1 MNNNTKTNIIEKI
14 AAKTPL
20 EIATNYH
27 LRGWQPIPIPTRS
40 KNPNFPEWSVQ
51 HTTGGSSN
59 LPPRTND
66 LAKLFS
72 DNICKPQNI
81 GILLGNPS
89 NNLVDIDLDNK
100 WSLQHTTFFLPETNA
115 IFGRKSKRRSHFLY
129 YCPEAKTEKFQFTE
143 MIVELRSTKMQTVFP
158 GSIHESGEPVTWDVN
173 GEPAEISFDELRS
186 AVGKLAAASLL
197 TELWISSKRH
207 DLSLCVSGALL
218 TNGFS
223 FEDAHWFIKAI
234 CTVAKDEE
242 ISDRLKSLET
252 TYERI
257 QGEKNVVGFPRL
269 AELIGAKAVSLLRK
283 WLDFSSE
290 KDSEIETIH
299 TNDGLENYRLTEK
312 GLFYLFYEKTRSGK
326 VKEVETFVCSPLKVV
341 ATGKD
346 ADDGERTQLVEFTN
360 DDGRTKRINVPLR
373 SLITEPQSIL
383 GELVANGLI
392 LNFREKVRLIDYL
405 IYSKPEK
412 RLTLV
417 YKTGWQGKVFVMP
430 DKIISAAD
438 AEQSDFLLHG
448 THSKIKKLKAQGTAE
463 EWREN
468 IARYCVGNSRLI
480 FAVSCAF
487 ASVLLPLSNQLGGGF
502 HFRGESSTGKSSALK
517 VAGSV
522 LGCNGDNGFNETW
535 RGTQNGIEAVA
546 AYHNHLLLPLDEIK
560 EIKRVEDVGKLIYML
575 SNGFATSRMTK
586 DITARKRDE
595 WLLLFLSSGE
605 LSFQDLT
612 RETKEQT
619 FGGQEARFIDISAVP
634 ENAHGIFENLHGFS
648 NGAEF
653 SSYLNRASVTYYGVA
668 IREFIQYVADNYEKV
683 KEIIEEA
690 RVNFFQNYVDPK
702 ASGEVFRVAE
712 KFALVGT
719 GGFLATRA
727 GLTDWQNGEVKSVT
741 IRLFNEWLDRRG
753 GISAFDVSEG
763 CRRIIAAIDRRANSD
778 FQDLDDELK
787 PKPQNRIGYKR
798 RGDDGGTE
806 FIFTSEQFADLCK
819 GYNQKRILSE
829 LEDLGFLKIPKDRT
843 KQTKQQKM
851 PLPDYSGRKYV
862 YILTLDN
869 GKESD

>member
-1 MNNNTKTNIIEKI
+1 MHNNIKLNENEKT
-14 AAKTPL
+14 APQSAL
-20 EIATNYH
+20 EIATEYF
-27 LRGWQPIPIPTRS
+27 LKGWQPIPVPTRS
-40 KNPNFPEWSVQ
+40 KNPNFPNWHLQ
-51 HTTGGSSN
+51 RTTRVTELTTRFNG
-59 LPPRTND
+59 
-66 LAKLFS
+66 
-72 DNICKPQNI
+72 KPQNVSV
-81 GILLGNPS
+81 LLGDVS
-89 NNLVDIDLDNK
+89 NNLVDVDLDGR
-100 WSLQHTTFFLPETNA
+100 WVTEDTTLFLPETDA
-115 IFGRKSKRRSHFLY
+115 VFGRASKKRSHFLY
-129 YCPEAKTEKFQFTE
+129 YCPDAKTEKFQFTE
-143 MIVELRSTKMQTVFP
+143 MIAEIRATGTQTVFP
-158 GSIHESGEPVTWDVN
+158 GSIHQCGESIIWHEA
-173 GEPAEISFDELRS
+173 GEPAQISFQDLRA
-186 AVGKLAAASLL
+186 AVGKMAAAALL
-197 TELWISSKRH
+197 AEIWVDSKRH

-223 FEDAHWFIKAI
+223 FEDAYLFIKAI
-234 CTVAKDEE
+234 CTVTKDEE
-242 ISDRLKSLET
+242 ISDRLKAVET

-257 QGEKNVVGFPRL
+257 QEEKNVVGFPRL
-269 AELIGAKAVSLLRK
+269 AELVGIKAVGLLRR
-283 WLDFSSE
+283 WLNFADKKE
-290 KDSEIETIH
+290 SEIETIH
-299 TNDGLENYRLTEK
+299 TNDGLENYRLTEQ
-312 GLFYLFYEKTRSGK
+312 GLFYVFYERTRGGK
-326 VKEVETFVCSPLKVV
+326 VKEVETFICSPLEVV

-346 ADDGERTQLVEFTN
+346 ADDGERTQIVEFTN
-360 DDGRTKRINVPLR
+360 DDGRTRRINVPLR
-373 SLITEPQSIL
+373 GLVTEPQSIL

-392 LNFREKVRLIDYL
+392 INSREKIRLIDYL

-417 YKTGWQGKVFVMP
+417 YKTGWQGKSFMMP
-430 DKIISAAD
+430 DKIISSKD
-438 AEQSDFLLHG
+438 TDNSDYLLHG
-448 THSKIKKLKAQGTAE
+448 THSKIKKLKSQGTAQ

-502 HFRGESSTGKSSALK
+502 HLRGESSTGKSSALK

-522 LGCNGDNGFNETW
+522 LGCSGENGFNETW

-619 FGGQEARFIDISAVP
+619 FGGQEARFIDILAVP
-634 ENAHGIFENLHGFS
+634 ENSRHGVFENLHGFN

-653 SSYLNRASVTYYGVA
+653 SSYLNRASVSFYGAA
-668 IREFIQYVADNYEKV
+668 IREFIQYTADNYDRV
-683 KEIIEEA
+683 KETIEEA
-690 RVNFFQNYVDPK
+690 RINFFQHYVDPQ

-719 GGFLATRA
+719 GGFLATRI
-727 GLTDWQNGEVKSVT
+727 GLTDWQTGEVKCVT
-741 IRLFNEWLDRRG
+741 IKLFNEWLERRG
-753 GISAFDVSEG
+753 GIGAFDVSEG
-763 CRRIIAAIDRRANSD
+763 CRKIIAAIDKRAHSD
-778 FQDLDDELK
+778 FHDLDDELK

-798 RGDDGGTE
+798 RAESGGTE
-806 FIFTSEQFADLCK
+806 FVFTSEQFADLCK

-843 KQTKQQKM
+843 KQTKQQKI
-851 PLPDYSGRKYV
+851 PLPDFSSRRYV
-862 YILTLDN
+862 YILTLDS
-869 GKESD
+869 GRESD

>member
-1 MNNNTKTNIIEKI
+1 MNNNIKTTENEKI
-14 AAKTPL
+14 VSKSAL
-20 EIATNYH
+20 EIATEYY
-27 LRGWQPIPIPTRS
+27 LKGWQPIPIPTRS
-40 KNPNFPEWSVQ
+40 KNPNFQNWHVDYTNGGQLDIPPEI
-51 HTTGGSSN
+51 
-59 LPPRTND
+59 
-66 LAKLFS
+66 KLSQKFYS
-72 DNICKPQNI
+72 DHGKPQNI
-81 GILLGNPS
+81 GILLGEPS
-89 NNLVDIDLDNK
+89 NFLVDIDLDQK
-100 WSLQHTTFFLPETNA
+100 WSVQLTAYFLPETNA
-115 IFGRKSKRRSHFLY
+115 IFGRKSKRRSHYLY

-143 MIVELRSTKMQTVFP
+143 MIVELRSTGMQTVFP
-158 GSIHESGEPVTWDVN
+158 GSIHESGEPVTWDTK
-173 GEPAEISFDELRS
+173 GEPSKISFQKLRV

-197 TELWISSKRH
+197 AELWVDTKRH
-207 DLSLCVSGALL
+207 DLSLCLSGALL
-218 TNGFS
+218 TNGFT
-223 FEDAHWFIKAI
+223 FEDTYLFIKAI
-234 CTVAKDEE
+234 CAVTNDEE
-242 ISDRLKSLET
+242 TSDRLKAVET

-257 QGEKNVVGFPRL
+257 QDEKNVIGFPRL
-269 AELIGAKAVSLLRK
+269 AELIGAKAIGLLRK
-283 WLDFSSE
+283 WLNFSCE
-290 KDSEIETIH
+290 KNAEIEIIH
-299 TNDGLENYRLTEK
+299 TNDGLENYRLTNN
-312 GLFYLFYEKTRSGK
+312 GLFYLFYERTRAGK
-326 VKEVETFVCSPLKVV
+326 VKEVESFVCSPLKVI

-346 ADDGERTQLVEFTN
+346 ADDGERTQIVEFTN
-360 DDGRTKRINVPLR
+360 DDGRTKKINVALR
-373 SLITEPQSIL
+373 QLITEPQSIL

-392 LNFREKVRLIDYL
+392 LNSREKLRLIDYL

-417 YKTGWQGKVFVMP
+417 YKTGWQGRSFVMP
-430 DKIISAAD
+430 DTIISSAN
-438 AEQSDFLLHG
+438 AEKSDFLLHG
-448 THSKIKKLKAQGTAE
+448 THSKIKKLKVQGTAQ

-468 IARYCVGNSRLI
+468 IAKFCVGNSRLI

-487 ASVLLPLSNQLGGGF
+487 ASVLLPISNQLGGGF
-502 HFRGESSTGKSSALK
+502 HLRGESSTGKSSALK

-522 LGCNGDNGFNETW
+522 LGCNGENGFNETW

-634 ENAHGIFENLHGFS
+634 ENAHGIFENLHGFG

-653 SSYLNRASVTYYGVA
+653 SSYLNRASVTHYGTA
-668 IREFIQYVADNYEKV
+668 IREFIQYVADNYDRV
-683 KEIIEEA
+683 KEIMEEA

-719 GGFLATRA
+719 GGFLATKA

-753 GISAFDVSEG
+753 GIGAFDVSEG
-763 CRRIIAAIDRRANSD
+763 CRRIIAAIDKRAHSD
-778 FQDLDDELK
+778 FQDLDDEIKLK
-787 PKPQNRIGYKR
+787 PQTRIGYKR
-798 RGDDGGTE
+798 RGDDGRTE
-806 FIFTSEQFADLCK
+806 FIFTSEQFAELCK

-829 LEDLGFLKIPKDRT
+829 LENLGFLKIPKDRT

-851 PLPDYSGRKYV
+851 SLPDYSGRKYV

-869 GKESD
+869 GAESD

>member
-1 MNNNTKTNIIEKI
+1 MNNNIKTTENEKI
-14 AAKTPL
+14 VAKSPL
-20 EIATNYH
+20 EIATEYF
-27 LRGWQPIPIPTRS
+27 LKGWQPIPIPTRS
-40 KNPNFPEWSVQ
+40 KNPNFPNWQVQ
-51 HTTGGSSN
+51 HTTHENELSHHFNG
-59 LPPRTND
+59 
-66 LAKLFS
+66 
-72 DNICKPQNI
+72 KPQNI
-81 GILLGNPS
+81 GVLLGELS
-89 NNLVDIDLDNK
+89 NDLVDIDLDQK
-100 WSLQHTTFFLPETNA
+100 WSVQLAPFFLPDTKA
-115 IFGRKSKRRSHFLY
+115 IFGRKSKRRSHYLY
-129 YCPEAKTEKFQFTE
+129 YSPEAKTEKFQFSE
-143 MIVELRSTKMQTVFP
+143 MIVEIRSTSMQTVFP
-158 GSIHESGEPVTWDVN
+158 GSIHEIGELITWDVE
-173 GEPAEISFDELRS
+173 GEPAEISFQELRS
-186 AVGKLAAASLL
+186 AVGNLAAASLL
-197 TELWISSKRH
+197 SELWVDSKRH

-223 FEDAHWFIKAI
+223 FEDTYLFVKAI
-234 CTVAKDEE
+234 CTVTNDGEV
-242 ISDRLKSLET
+242 SDRLKAVET

-257 QGEKNVVGFPRL
+257 QDEKNVVGFPRL
-269 AELIGAKAVSLLRK
+269 AEITDAKTVALLRR
-283 WLDFSSE
+283 WLNFPS
-290 KDSEIETIH
+290 KQDSETETLN
-299 TNDGLENYRLTEK
+299 TNDGIENYRLTDQ
-312 GLFYLFYEKTRSGK
+312 GLFYVFYERTRGGK
-326 VKEVETFVCSPLKVV
+326 VNEVETFVCSPLKVI

-346 ADDGERTQLVEFTN
+346 ADDGERTQIVEFTN
-360 DDGRTKRINVPLR
+360 DDGRTRKINVPLR
-373 SLITEPQSIL
+373 QLITEPQSIL

-392 LNFREKVRLIDYL
+392 LNSREKVRLIDYL

-417 YKTGWQGKVFVMP
+417 YKTGWQGKSFVMP
-430 DKIISAAD
+430 DKVISSSD
-438 AEQSDFLLHG
+438 AENTDYLLHG
-448 THSKIKKLKAQGTAE
+448 NQSKIKKLKAQGTAE
-463 EWREN
+463 EWREH
-468 IARYCVGNSRLI
+468 IAKYCVGNSRLI

-522 LGCNGDNGFNETW
+522 LGCSGENGFNETW

-546 AYHNHLLLPLDEIK
+546 AFHNHLLLPLDEIK

-653 SSYLNRASVTYYGVA
+653 SSYLNRASVTYYGAA
-668 IREFIQYVADNYEKV
+668 IREFIQYVADNYESV
-683 KEIIEEA
+683 KQALEIKKT
-690 RVNFFQNYVDPK
+690 NFFQNHVEPK

-712 KFALVGT
+712 KFALIAT
-719 GGFLATRA
+719 GGYLATKI
-727 GLTDWQNGEVKSVT
+727 GLTGWKPGEIERVT
-741 IRLFNEWLDRRG
+741 IILFNEWLDRRG
-753 GISAFDVSEG
+753 GIGAFDVSEG
-763 CRRIIAAIDRRANSD
+763 CRRIIATIDKRTHSD
-778 FQDLDDELK
+778 FHDLDDEMK
-787 PKPQNRIGYKR
+787 QKPQNRIGYKR
-798 RGDDGGTE
+798 RGDEGGTE
-806 FIFTSEQFADLCK
+806 FVFTSEQFADLCK
-819 GYNQKRILSE
+819 GYHQKRILSE
-829 LEDLGFLKIPKDRT
+829 LESLGFLKIPKDRT

>member
-1 MNNNTKTNIIEKI
+1 MHNNIKTTENEKI
-14 AAKTPL
+14 APKTAL
-20 EIATNYH
+20 ETATEYF
-27 LRGWQPIPIPTRS
+27 LKGWQPIPIPFRS
-40 KNPNFPEWSVQ
+40 KNPNFPNWSVQ
-51 HTTGGSSN
+51 HTTRVEELTSHFNG
-59 LPPRTND
+59 
-66 LAKLFS
+66 
-72 DNICKPQNI
+72 KPQNI
-81 GILLGNPS
+81 SVLLGTPS
-89 NNLVDIDLDNK
+89 NDLTDVDLDNR
-100 WSLQHTTFFLPETNA
+100 WSVQLADFFLPETDA
-115 IFGRKSKRRSHFLY
+115 IFGRKSKRQSHFLY
-129 YCPEAKTEKFQFTE
+129 YCPEAKTEKFQFSE
-143 MIVELRSTKMQTVFP
+143 MIAEIRATGTQTVFP
-158 GSIHESGEPVTWDVN
+158 GSTHENGESVTWDKD
-173 GEPAEISFDELRS
+173 GEPARISFQELRS

-197 TELWISSKRH
+197 AELWIDTKRH

-223 FEDAHWFIKAI
+223 FEDAHLFIKAI
-234 CTVAKDEE
+234 CTVTKDAE
-242 ISDRLKSLET
+242 ISDRLRAVET

-257 QGEKNVVGFPRL
+257 QDEKNVIGFPRL
-269 AELIGAKAVSLLRK
+269 AELTDAKTVSLLRR
-283 WLDFSSE
+283 WLDFPDKRE
-290 KDSEIETIH
+290 PETEIID
-299 TNDGLENYRLTEK
+299 TNEGIENYRLTER
-312 GLFYLFYEKTRSGK
+312 GLFYVFFERTRGGK
-326 VKEVETFVCSPLKVV
+326 VKEVETFVCSPLKVI

-346 ADDGERTQLVEFTN
+346 ADDGERTQIVEFTN
-360 DDGRTKRINVPLR
+360 DDGRTKKINVSLR
-373 SLITEPQSIL
+373 HLITEPQSVL

-392 LNFREKVRLIDYL
+392 LNSREKLRLVDYL

-417 YKTGWQGKVFVMP
+417 YKTGWQGKSFVMP
-430 DKIISAAD
+430 DTIISSKDAD
-438 AEQSDFLLHG
+438 KSDYLLHG
-448 THSKIKKLKAQGTAE
+448 THSKIKKLRAQGTAQ

-502 HFRGESSTGKSSALK
+502 HLRGESSTGKSSALK

-522 LGCNGDNGFNETW
+522 LGCNGENGFNETW

-634 ENAHGIFENLHGFS
+634 EKAHGIFENLHDFS

-653 SSYLNRASVTYYGVA
+653 SSYLNRASVTYYGAA

-719 GGFLATRA
+719 GGFLATKI
-727 GLTDWQNGEVKSVT
+727 GLTGWQLGEVKSVT
-741 IRLFNEWLDRRG
+741 IRLFNEWLERRG
-753 GISAFDVSEG
+753 GIGAFDVSEG
-763 CRRIIAAIDRRANSD
+763 CRKIIYTIDKRANSD

-798 RGDDGGTE
+798 RGEAGGSE
-806 FIFTSEQFADLCK
+806 FIFTSEQFAELCK

-829 LEDLGFLKIPKDRT
+829 FESLGFLKIPKDRT

-851 PLPDYSGRKYV
+851 PLPDYSGRRYV
-862 YILTLDN
+862 YILTLD
-869 GKESD
+869 GGTESD

>member
-1 MNNNTKTNIIEKI
+1 MNNNIKTNIIEKNG
-14 AAKTPL
+14 AKTPL
-20 EIATNYH
+20 EIATEYY
-27 LRGWQPIPIPTRS
+27 LKGWQPIPIPFRS
-40 KNPNFPEWSVQ
+40 KNPNYSGWSVQ
-51 HTTGGSSN
+51 DTKGGLSIDHPENN
-59 LPPRTND
+59 LAQKFNSET
-66 LAKLFS
+66 
-72 DNICKPQNI
+72 CKPQNI
-81 GILLGNPS
+81 GILLGKPS
-89 NNLVDIDLDNK
+89 NFLVDIDLDNF
-100 WSLQHTTFFLPETNA
+100 WSVQLAAYFLPETKA
-115 IFGRKSKRRSHFLY
+115 IFGRKSKRRSHYLY
-129 YCPEAKTEKFQFTE
+129 YCPEAKTEKFQFSE
-143 MIVELRSTKMQTVFP
+143 MIVEIRSTGMQTVFP
-158 GSIHESGEPVTWDVN
+158 GSIHESGEDVTWDVCD
-173 GEPAEISFDELRS
+173 EPSKISLEELRS
-186 AVGKLAAASLL
+186 TVGKLAAASLL
-197 TELWISSKRH
+197 AELWVDTKRH

-223 FEDAHWFIKAI
+223 LEDTYLFIKAI
-234 CTVAKDEE
+234 CNVRNDEE
-242 ISDRLKSLET
+242 TSDRLKAVDT

-257 QGEKNVVGFPRL
+257 QEEKNVVGFPRL
-269 AELIGAKAVSLLRK
+269 AELIGVKAVGLLRK

-290 KDSEIETIH
+290 KNAEIETIH
-299 TNDGLENYRLTEK
+299 TSDGLENYRLTEK
-312 GLFYLFYEKTRSGK
+312 GLFYLFYERTRGGK

-346 ADDGERTQLVEFTN
+346 ADDGERTQIVEFTN
-360 DDGRTKRINVPLR
+360 DDGRTKRINVALR
-373 SLITEPQSIL
+373 QLITEPQSIL
-383 GELVANGLI
+383 GDLVANGLI
-392 LNFREKVRLIDYL
+392 LNSREKLRLIDYL

-430 DKIISAAD
+430 DKIISAGD

-448 THSKIKKLKAQGTAE
+448 THSKIKKLKSQGTAQ

-468 IARYCVGNSRLI
+468 VARYCVGNSRLI

-522 LGCNGDNGFNETW
+522 LGCNGENGFNETW

-668 IREFIQYVADNYEKV
+668 IREFIQYVAGNYEKV

-753 GISAFDVSEG
+753 GIGAFDVSEG
-763 CRRIIAAIDRRANSD
+763 CRKIIAAIDKRAHSD
-778 FQDLDDELK
+778 FYDLDDELK

-798 RGDDGGTE
+798 QSDDGGTE
-806 FIFTSEQFADLCK
+806 FIFTSPQFADLCK

-829 LEDLGFLKIPKDRT
+829 LENLRFLITYSEGRS
-843 KQTKQQKM
+843 KQLM
-851 PLPDYSGRKYV
+851 VALPDFKNRQRCYV
-862 YILTLDN
+862 LILDN
-869 GKESD
+869 GQ

>member
-1 MNNNTKTNIIEKI
+1 MHNNIKTTENEKN
-14 AAKTPL
+14 APKTAL
-20 EIATNYH
+20 ETATEYF
-27 LRGWQPIPIPTRS
+27 LKGWQPIPIPFRS
-40 KNPNFPEWSVQ
+40 KNPNFPNWSVQ
-51 HTTGGSSN
+51 HTTHVKELTSHFNG
-59 LPPRTND
+59 
-66 LAKLFS
+66 
-72 DNICKPQNI
+72 KPQNI
-81 GILLGNPS
+81 SVLLGTPS
-89 NNLVDIDLDNK
+89 NDLTDVDLDNG
-100 WSLQHTTFFLPETNA
+100 WSVQLAAFFLLETDA

-129 YCPEAKTEKFQFTE
+129 YCPEAKTEKFQNSA
-143 MIVELRSTKMQTVFP
+143 MIAEIRATGTQTVFP
-158 GSIHESGEPVTWDVN
+158 GSTHENGESVTWDKA
-173 GEPAEISFDELRS
+173 GEPLKVSFQELRS

-197 TELWISSKRH
+197 AELWIDTKRH

-223 FEDAHWFIKAI
+223 FEDAHLFIKAI
-234 CTVAKDEE
+234 CTVTKDAE
-242 ISDRLKSLET
+242 ISDRLRAVET

-257 QGEKNVVGFPRL
+257 QDEKNVIGFPRL
-269 AELIGAKAVSLLRK
+269 AELTDAKTVSLLRR
-283 WLDFSSE
+283 WLDFPDKRE
-290 KDSEIETIH
+290 PEIEIIN
-299 TNDGLENYRLTEK
+299 TNEGIENYRLTGR
-312 GLFYLFYEKTRSGK
+312 GLFYVFYERTRGGK

-346 ADDGERTQLVEFTN
+346 ADDGERTQIVEFTN
-360 DDGRTKRINVPLR
+360 DDGRTKKINVSLR
-373 SLITEPQSIL
+373 HLITEPQSVL

-392 LNFREKVRLIDYL
+392 LNSREKLRLIDYL

-417 YKTGWQGKVFVMP
+417 YKTGWQGKSFVMP
-430 DKIISAAD
+430 DVIISSKD
-438 AEQSDFLLHG
+438 AEKSDYLLHG
-448 THSKIKKLKAQGTAE
+448 THSKIKKLRAQGTAQ

-502 HFRGESSTGKSSALK
+502 HLRGESSTGKSSALK
-517 VAGSV
+517 VSGSV
-522 LGCNGDNGFNETW
+522 LGCNGENGFNETW

-634 ENAHGIFENLHGFS
+634 ENAHGIFENLHGFG

-653 SSYLNRASVTYYGVA
+653 SSYLNRASVTYYGAA
-668 IREFIQYVADNYEKV
+668 IREFIQYAADYYDHV
-683 KEIIEEA
+683 KDVIEEA
-690 RVNFFQNYVDPK
+690 RVNFFQHYVDPK

-719 GGFLATRA
+719 GGFLATKI
-727 GLTDWQNGEVKSVT
+727 GLTGWQTGEVKSVT

-753 GISAFDVSEG
+753 GIGAFDVSEG
-763 CRRIIAAIDRRANSD
+763 CRKIIAAIDKRAHSD
-778 FQDLDDELK
+778 FHDLDDALK
-787 PKPQNRIGYKR
+787 PKPQTRIGYKR
-798 RGDDGGTE
+798 QSDEGGTE
-806 FIFTSEQFADLCK
+806 FIFTSTQFADLCK

-829 LEDLGFLKIPKDRT
+829 LENLGFLITYSEARS
-843 KQTKQQKM
+843 KQLM
-851 PLPDYSGRKYV
+851 VALPDFKNRQRCYVLMLDSG
-862 YILTLDN
+862 
-869 GKESD
+869 S

>member
-1 MNNNTKTNIIEKI
+1 MNHSINLNENEKT
-14 AAKTPL
+14 APQSAL
-20 EIATNYH
+20 EIATEYF
-27 LRGWQPIPIPTRS
+27 LKGWQPIPVPTRS
-40 KNPNFPEWSVQ
+40 KNPNFPNWHV
-51 HTTGGSSN
+51 HRTTRLDELTTRFNG
-59 LPPRTND
+59 
-66 LAKLFS
+66 
-72 DNICKPQNI
+72 KPQNVSV
-81 GILLGNPS
+81 LLGTAS
-89 NNLVDIDLDNK
+89 NDLTDVDLDSR
-100 WSLQHTTFFLPETNA
+100 WSVELTTYFLPDTGA
-115 IFGRKSKRRSHFLY
+115 IFGRSSKKRSHFLY
-129 YCPEAKTEKFQFTE
+129 YCPDAKTEKFQSSE
-143 MIVELRSTKMQTVFP
+143 MIAEIRSTGTQTVFP
-158 GSIHESGEPVTWDVN
+158 GSIHECGEPIIWHDA
-173 GEPAEISFDELRS
+173 GEPARVSFQDLRA
-186 AVGKLAAASLL
+186 AVGRLSAAALL
-197 TELWISSKRH
+197 AEIWVDSKRH

-223 FEDAHWFIKAI
+223 FEDAYLFIKAI
-234 CTVAKDEE
+234 CTVTKDDE
-242 ISDRLKSLET
+242 ISDRLKTLET

-257 QGEKNVVGFPRL
+257 QEEKNVVGFPRL
-269 AELIGAKAVSLLRK
+269 AELTSAKTVALLRR
-283 WLDFSSE
+283 WLNFSAKTE
-290 KDSEIETIH
+290 TEIETIH
-299 TNDGLENYRLTEK
+299 TNDSLGNYRLTDQ
-312 GLFYLFYEKTRSGK
+312 GLVYIFYERTRGGK
-326 VKEVETFVCSPLKVV
+326 VKEVETFVCSPLEVI

-346 ADDGERTQLVEFTN
+346 ADDGERTQIVEFTN
-360 DDGRTKRINVPLR
+360 DEGRTRRINVPLR
-373 SLITEPQSIL
+373 GLVTEPQSIL

-392 LNFREKVRLIDYL
+392 INSREKIRLIDYL

-417 YKTGWQGKVFVMP
+417 YKTGWQGKSFVMP
-430 DKIISAAD
+430 DKIISTAN
-438 AEQSDFLLHG
+438 AENTDYLLHG
-448 THSKIKKLKAQGTAE
+448 THSKIKKLKSQGTAQ

-502 HFRGESSTGKSSALK
+502 HLRGESSTGKSSALK

-522 LGCNGDNGFNETW
+522 LGCNGENGFNETW

-560 EIKRVEDVGKLIYML
+560 EIKRIEDVGKLIYML

-634 ENAHGIFENLHGFS
+634 ENSRHGVFENLHEFN

-653 SSYLNRASVTYYGVA
+653 SSYLNRASVSYYGAA
-668 IREFIQYVADNYEKV
+668 IREFIQYTADNYDRV
-683 KEIIEEA
+683 KETIEEA
-690 RVNFFQNYVDPK
+690 RINFFQHYVDPQ

-719 GGFLATRA
+719 GGFLATRI
-727 GLTDWQNGEVKSVT
+727 GLTDWQTGEVKCVT
-741 IRLFNEWLDRRG
+741 IKFFNEWLERRG
-753 GISAFDVSEG
+753 GIGAFDVSEG
-763 CRRIIAAIDRRANSD
+763 CRKIIAAIDKRAHSD
-778 FQDLDDELK
+778 FHDLDDELK

-798 RGDDGGTE
+798 RAESGGTE
-806 FIFTSEQFADLCK
+806 FVFTSEQFAYLCQ

-843 KQTKQQKM
+843 KQTKQQKIS
-851 PLPDYSGRKYV
+851 LPDFSTRKYV
-862 YILTLDN
+862 YILTLDS
-869 GKESD
+869 GRESD

>member
-1 MNNNTKTNIIEKI
+1 MHNNTKTTENEKN
-14 AAKTPL
+14 APKTAL
-20 EIATNYH
+20 ETATEYF
-27 LRGWQPIPIPTRS
+27 LKGWQPIPIPFRS
-40 KNPNFPEWSVQ
+40 KNPNFPNWSVQ
-51 HTTGGSSN
+51 HTA
-59 LPPRTND
+59 RVDD
-66 LAKLFS
+66 LTSHF
-72 DNICKPQNI
+72 NGIPQNI
-81 GILLGNPS
+81 SILLGTPS
-89 NNLVDIDLDNK
+89 NDLTDVDLDNN
-100 WSLQHTTFFLPETNA
+100 WSVQLADFFLPETDA

-143 MIVELRSTKMQTVFP
+143 MIVELRSTGMQTVFP
-158 GSIHESGEPVTWDVN
+158 GSIHESGEPVTWDVC
-173 GEPAEISFDELRS
+173 GEPAKISFQELRS

-197 TELWISSKRH
+197 AELWVDSKRH

-223 FEDAHWFIKAI
+223 FEDTYLFIKAI
-234 CTVAKDEE
+234 CTVTNDEE
-242 ISDRLKSLET
+242 TSDRLKAVDT

-257 QGEKNVVGFPRL
+257 QEEKNVIGFPRL
-269 AELIGAKAVSLLRK
+269 AELIGAKSIGLLRK
-283 WLDFSSE
+283 WLSFSSE
-290 KDSEIETIH
+290 KNAEIEIIH
-299 TNDGLENYRLTEK
+299 TNDGLENYRLTGE
-312 GLFYLFYEKTRSGK
+312 GLFYLFYERTRGGR
-326 VKEVETFVCSPLKVV
+326 VKEVETFICSPLKVI

-346 ADDGERTQLVEFTN
+346 ADDGERTQIIEFTN
-360 DDGRTKRINVPLR
+360 DDGRTKKINVSLR

-392 LNFREKVRLIDYL
+392 LNSREKLRLVDYL

-417 YKTGWQGKVFVMP
+417 YKTGWQGKSFVMP
-430 DKIISAAD
+430 DTIISSSD
-438 AEQSDFLLHG
+438 AEKSDYLLHG
-448 THSKIKKLKAQGTAE
+448 THSKIKKLKAQGTAY

-468 IARYCVGNSRLI
+468 IAKYCIGNSRLI

-487 ASVLLPLSNQLGGGF
+487 ASVLLPLSGQLGGGF
-502 HFRGESSTGKSSALK
+502 HLRGESSTGKSSALK

-522 LGCNGDNGFNETW
+522 LGCSGENGFNETW

-634 ENAHGIFENLHGFS
+634 ENAHGIFENLQGFS

-653 SSYLNRASVTYYGVA
+653 SSYLNRASVTYYGA
-668 IREFIQYVADNYEKV
+668 PIREFIQYAADDYDHV
-683 KEIIEEA
+683 KDVIEEA
-690 RVNFFQNYVDPK
+690 RINFFQNYVDPK

-719 GGFLATRA
+719 GGFLATKT
-727 GLTDWQNGEVKSVT
+727 GLTGWQTGEVKSVT

-753 GISAFDVSEG
+753 GIGAFDVSEG
-763 CRRIIAAIDRRANSD
+763 CRKIIAVIDKRANSD

-798 RGDDGGTE
+798 RGESGGTE

-829 LEDLGFLKIPKDRT
+829 FESLSFLKIPKDRT

-851 PLPDYSGRKYV
+851 PLPDYSGRRYV
-862 YILTLDN
+862 YILTLDS
-869 GKESD
+869 GAESD

>member
-1 MNNNTKTNIIEKI
+1 MHNNIKLNENEKI
-14 AAKTPL
+14 VPQSAL
-20 EIATNYH
+20 NIATEYF
-27 LRGWQPIPIPTRS
+27 LKGWQPIPVPTRS
-40 KNPNFPEWSVQ
+40 KNPNFPNWHV
-51 HTTGGSSN
+51 HRTTQLDELTTHFNG
-59 LPPRTND
+59 
-66 LAKLFS
+66 
-72 DNICKPQNI
+72 KPQNVSV
-81 GILLGNPS
+81 LLGTAS
-89 NNLVDIDLDNK
+89 NGLTDVDLDSR
-100 WSLQHTTFFLPETNA
+100 WSVELTTYFLPETGA
-115 IFGRKSKRRSHFLY
+115 IFGRASKKRSHFLY
-129 YCPEAKTEKFQFTE
+129 YCPDAKTEKFQFTE
-143 MIVELRSTKMQTVFP
+143 MIAEIRATGTQTVFP
-158 GSIHESGEPVTWDVN
+158 GSIHECGEPIIWHDA
-173 GEPAEISFDELRS
+173 GEPAQVSFQDLRA
-186 AVGKLAAASLL
+186 AVGRLSAAALL
-197 TELWISSKRH
+197 AELWVDTKRH

-223 FEDAHWFIKAI
+223 FEDAYLFVKAI
-234 CTVAKDEE
+234 CTVTKDEE
-242 ISDRLKSLET
+242 ISDRLKAIET

-257 QGEKNVVGFPRL
+257 QEEKNVVGFPRL
-269 AELIGAKAVSLLRK
+269 AELIGIKAVGLLRR
-283 WLDFSSE
+283 WLNFSAKQE
-290 KDSEIETIH
+290 TDIETIH
-299 TNDGLENYRLTEK
+299 TNDSLENYRLTTQ
-312 GLFYLFYEKTRSGK
+312 GLFYIFYERTRGGK

-346 ADDGERTQLVEFTN
+346 ADDGERTQIVEFTN
-360 DDGRTKRINVPLR
+360 DEGRARRINVPLR
-373 SLITEPQSIL
+373 GLVTEPQSIL

-392 LNFREKVRLIDYL
+392 INSREKIRLIDYL

-417 YKTGWQGKVFVMP
+417 YRTGWQGKSFVMP
-430 DKIISAAD
+430 DKIISAANVENID
-438 AEQSDFLLHG
+438 YLLHG
-448 THSKIKKLKAQGTAE
+448 THSKIKKLKAQGTAQ

-502 HFRGESSTGKSSALK
+502 HLRGESSTGKSSALK

-522 LGCNGDNGFNETW
+522 LGCSGENGFNETW

-634 ENAHGIFENLHGFS
+634 EKAHGIFENLHGFN

-653 SSYLNRASVTYYGVA
+653 SSYLNRASVTYYGAA
-668 IREFIQYVADNYEKV
+668 IREFIQYTADNYDKV
-683 KEIIEEA
+683 KETIEEA
-690 RVNFFQNYVDPK
+690 RINFFQHYVDPQ

-719 GGFLATRA
+719 GGFLATRI
-727 GLTDWQNGEVKSVT
+727 GLTDWQTGEVKCVT
-741 IRLFNEWLDRRG
+741 IKLFNEWLERRG
-753 GISAFDVSEG
+753 GIGAFDVSEG
-763 CRRIIAAIDRRANSD
+763 CRKIIAAVDKRAHSD
-778 FQDLDDELK
+778 FHDLDDELK

-798 RGDDGGTE
+798 RGESGGTE
-806 FIFTSEQFADLCK
+806 FVFTSEQFADLCK

-829 LEDLGFLKIPKDRT
+829 LENLGFLKIPKDRT
-843 KQTKQQKM
+843 KQTKQQKI
-851 PLPDYSGRKYV
+851 PLPDFSARKYV
-862 YILTLDN
+862 YILTLDS
-869 GKESD
+869 GRESD

>member
-1 MNNNTKTNIIEKI
+1 MNNNIKIIENEKS

-20 EIATNYH
+20 EIATEYYSK
-27 LRGWQPIPIPTRS
+27 GWQPIPIPTRS
-40 KNPNFPEWSVQ
+40 KNPNYAGWSVQ
-51 HTTGGSSN
+51 HTKGGLSTYRPENN
-59 LPPRTND
+59 LSERFHNG
-66 LAKLFS
+66 
-72 DNICKPQNI
+72 NGKPQNI
-81 GILLGNPS
+81 GVLLGKPS
-89 NNLVDIDLDNK
+89 NDLVDIDLDQK
-100 WSLQHTTFFLPETNA
+100 WSVQLAAYFLPETKA
-115 IFGRKSKRRSHFLY
+115 VFGRTNKRRSHYLY
-129 YCPEAKTEKFQFTE
+129 YCPEAKTEKFQFSE
-143 MIVELRSTKMQTVFP
+143 MIVELRSTGMQTVFP
-158 GSIHESGEPVTWDVN
+158 GSIHESSEPVTWDEC
-173 GEPAEISFDELRS
+173 GEPAKTSFQELRI

-197 TELWISSKRH
+197 AELWVDSKRH

-223 FEDAHWFIKAI
+223 FENTYLFIKAI
-234 CTVAKDEE
+234 CSVRKDQEM
-242 ISDRLKSLET
+242 SDRLKAVET

-257 QGEKNVVGFPRL
+257 QNEQNVIGFPRL
-269 AELIGAKAVSLLRK
+269 VELTDAKTVSLVRR
-283 WLDFSSE
+283 WLNLSRE
-290 KDSEIETIH
+290 KDLEIEIIQTS
-299 TNDGLENYRLTEK
+299 DGLENYRLTEQ
-312 GLFYLFYEKTRSGK
+312 GLLYIFYEKTRGGK
-326 VKEVETFVCSPLKVV
+326 VKEVETFICSPLQVV

-346 ADDGERTQLVEFTN
+346 ADDGERTQIVEFTD

-373 SLITEPQSIL
+373 QLVTEPQRIL
-383 GELVANGLI
+383 GELVASGLI
-392 LNFREKVRLIDYL
+392 INSREKLRLIDYL

-417 YKTGWQGKVFVMP
+417 YKTGWQGKSFVMP
-430 DKIISAAD
+430 DKVISSSD
-438 AEQSDFLLHG
+438 AENTGYLLHG
-448 THSKIKKLKAQGTAE
+448 THSKIKKLKSQGTAE

-468 IARYCVGNSRLI
+468 VARYCVGNSRLI

-487 ASVLLPLSNQLGGGF
+487 ASVLLPLSGQLGGGF

-522 LGCNGDNGFNETW
+522 LGCNGENGFNETW

-546 AYHNHLLLPLDEIK
+546 AFHNHLLLPLDEIK

-634 ENAHGIFENLHGFS
+634 DGAHGIFENLHGFN

-653 SSYLNRASVTYYGVA
+653 SSYLNRASVSFYGAA
-668 IREFIQYVADNYEKV
+668 IREFIQYAADEYDKV

-690 RVNFFQNYVDPK
+690 TVNFFQHYVDPK

-719 GGFLATRA
+719 GGFLATKI
-727 GLTDWQNGEVKSVT
+727 GLTGWQPGEVKSVT
-741 IRLFNEWLDRRG
+741 IRLFTEWLERRG
-753 GISAFDVSEG
+753 GIGAFDVSEG
-763 CRRIIAAIDRRANSD
+763 CRKIIAAIDKRANSD

-787 PKPQNRIGYKR
+787 PKPQTRIGYKR
-798 RGDDGGTE
+798 QSEGGGTE
-806 FIFTSEQFADLCK
+806 FVFTSGQFADLCK

-829 LEDLGFLKIPKDRT
+829 LENLGFLITYTEARS
-843 KQTKQQKM
+843 KQLMIK
-851 PLPDYSGRKYV
+851 LPDFNGRQRCYV
-862 YILTLDN
+862 LTLDN
-869 GKESD
+869 GE

>member
-1 MNNNTKTNIIEKI
+1 MNNNIKTTEIEKI
-14 AAKTPL
+14 AIKTPL
-20 EIATNYH
+20 EIATEYH
-27 LRGWQPIPIPTRS
+27 LRGWHPIPIPTRS

-51 HTTGGSSN
+51 RTTGGMLN
-59 LPPRTND
+59 APPPIND
-66 LAKLFS
+66 LAKLFN

-89 NNLVDIDLDNK
+89 NHLVDIDLDNK
-100 WSLQHTTFFLPETNA
+100 WSLQHTSFFLPETKA

-129 YCPEAKTEKFQFTE
+129 YCPEAKTEKFHFSE
-143 MIVELRSTKMQTVFP
+143 MIVELRSTLMQTVFP
-158 GSIHESGEPVTWDVN
+158 GSIHESGEPVTWDVD
-173 GEPAEISFDELRS
+173 GEPSEVSFQELRS

-197 TELWISSKRH
+197 SELWVDSKRH

-218 TNGFS
+218 TNGFA
-223 FEDAHWFIKAI
+223 FEDAYLFLKAI
-234 CTVAKDEE
+234 CIVAKDEE
-242 ISDRLKSLET
+242 ISDRLKALET

-257 QGEKNVVGFPRL
+257 QEEKNVVGFPRL
-269 AELIGAKAVSLLRK
+269 AELTNEKIVTLLRK
-283 WLDFSSE
+283 WLNFPPKQDS
-290 KDSEIETIH
+290 DSEIIDSKEGI
-299 TNDGLENYRLTEK
+299 ENYRLTDQ
-312 GLFYLFYEKTRSGK
+312 GLFYVFYERTRGGK

-346 ADDGERTQLVEFTN
+346 ADDGERTQIVKFTN
-360 DDGRTKRINVPLR
+360 DDGRTKRINVALR
-373 SLITEPQSIL
+373 QLVTEPQSIL

-392 LNFREKVRLIDYL
+392 LNSREKLRLIDYL

-417 YKTGWQGKVFVMP
+417 YKTGWQGKSFVMP
-430 DKIISAAD
+430 DKIISS
-438 AEQSDFLLHG
+438 SDSENTDYLLHG
-448 THSKIKKLKAQGTAE
+448 IQSKIKKLKAQGTAE
-463 EWREN
+463 EWREH
-468 IARYCVGNSRLI
+468 IAKYCVGNSRLI

-502 HFRGESSTGKSSALK
+502 HLRGESSTGKSSALK

-522 LGCNGDNGFNETW
+522 LGCNGENGFNETW

-619 FGGQEARFIDISAVP
+619 FGGQEARFIDISAIP

-653 SSYLNRASVTYYGVA
+653 SSYLNRASVTYYGAA
-668 IREFIQYVADNYEKV
+668 IREFIQHIADNYDCIKEK
-683 KEIIEEA
+683 IELA
-690 RVNFFQNYVDPK
+690 KAKFFQHHVDPQS
-702 ASGEVFRVAE
+702 SGEVFRVAE
-712 KFALVGT
+712 KFALVAM
-719 GGFLATRA
+719 GGHLASKI
-727 GLTDWQNGEVKSVT
+727 GLTGWETNEVKNVT
-741 IRLFNEWLDRRG
+741 INLFNEWVDRRG
-753 GISAFDVSEG
+753 GIGAFDVSEG
-763 CRRIIAAIDRRANSD
+763 CRKIIAAIDKRAHSD
-778 FQDLDDELK
+778 FHDLDDELK

-798 RGDDGGTE
+798 RSDDGGTE
-806 FIFTSEQFADLCK
+806 FIFTSPQFADLCK

-829 LEDLGFLKIPKDRT
+829 LENLRFLITYSEGRS
-843 KQTKQQKM
+843 KQLMVT
-851 PLPDYSGRKYV
+851 LPDFKNRQRCYV
-862 YILTLDN
+862 LILDN
-869 GKESD
+869 EN

>member
-1 MNNNTKTNIIEKI
+1 M
-14 AAKTPL
+14 
-20 EIATNYH
+20 
-27 LRGWQPIPIPTRS
+27 
-40 KNPNFPEWSVQ
+40 
-51 HTTGGSSN
+51 
-59 LPPRTND
+59 
-66 LAKLFS
+66 
-72 DNICKPQNI
+72 
-81 GILLGNPS
+81 
-89 NNLVDIDLDNK
+89 
-100 WSLQHTTFFLPETNA
+100 
-115 IFGRKSKRRSHFLY
+115 
-129 YCPEAKTEKFQFTE
+129 
-143 MIVELRSTKMQTVFP
+143 
-158 GSIHESGEPVTWDVN
+158 
-173 GEPAEISFDELRS
+173 
-186 AVGKLAAASLL
+186 
-197 TELWISSKRH
+197 
-207 DLSLCVSGALL
+207 SGALL

-223 FEDAHWFIKAI
+223 LEDAYLFIKAI
-234 CTVAKDEE
+234 CTVTKDDE
-242 ISDRLKSLET
+242 ISDRLKTVET

-257 QGEKNVVGFPRL
+257 QNEQNVIGFPRL
-269 AELIGAKAVSLLRK
+269 MELTEAKTVSLLRR
-283 WLDFSSE
+283 WLNFSWDNE
-290 KDSEIETIH
+290 PEIESIQ
-299 TNDGLENYRLTEK
+299 NDNVLENYRLTEQ
-312 GLFYLFYEKTRSGK
+312 GLFYIFYERTRGGK
-326 VKEVETFVCSPLKVV
+326 VKEVETFICSPLKVV

-346 ADDGERTQLVEFTN
+346 ADDGERTQIVEFTN
-360 DDGRTKRINVPLR
+360 DDRRTKMITASLR

-392 LNFREKVRLIDYL
+392 LNSREKLRLVDYL
-405 IYSKPEK
+405 VYSKPEK

-417 YKTGWQGKVFVMP
+417 YKTGWQGKSFVMP
-430 DKIISAAD
+430 DKIISS
-438 AEQSDFLLHG
+438 SDCEKNDYLLHG
-448 THSKIKKLKAQGTAE
+448 THSKIKKLRSQGTAQ

-468 IARYCVGNSRLI
+468 IARYCAGNSRLI
-480 FAVSCAF
+480 FVVSCAF

-502 HFRGESSTGKSSALK
+502 HLRGESSTGKSSALK

-522 LGCNGDNGFNETW
+522 LGCSGENGFNETW

-586 DITARKRDE
+586 DITARRRDE

-653 SSYLNRASVTYYGVA
+653 SSYLNRASVTYYGAA
-668 IREFIQYVADNYEKV
+668 IREFIQYAADNYDKV

-719 GGFLATRA
+719 GGFLATKI
-727 GLTDWQNGEVKSVT
+727 GLTGWQTGEVKSVT

-753 GISAFDVSEG
+753 GIGAFDVSEG
-763 CRRIIAAIDRRANSD
+763 CRKILAAIDKRANSD
-778 FQDLDDELK
+778 FQDLDDESK
-787 PKPQNRIGYKR
+787 PKPQNRVGYKR
-798 RGDDGGTE
+798 RGESSGTE
-806 FIFTSEQFADLCK
+806 FIFTSEQFADLCR

-829 LEDLGFLKIPKDRT
+829 FENLGFLKIPKDRT

-851 PLPDYSGRKYV
+851 PLPDYSGRRYV
-862 YILTLDN
+862 YILTLD
-869 GKESD
+869 GATESD

>member
-1 MNNNTKTNIIEKI
+1 MHNNTKTTENEKN
-14 AAKTPL
+14 APKTAL
-20 EIATNYH
+20 EIASEYF
-27 LRGWQPIPIPTRS
+27 LKGWQPIPIPFRS
-40 KNPNFPEWSVQ
+40 KNPNFPNWHQQ
-51 HTTGGSSN
+51 HTARVDELTSHFNG
-59 LPPRTND
+59 
-66 LAKLFS
+66 
-72 DNICKPQNI
+72 KPQNI
-81 GILLGNPS
+81 SILLGTPS
-89 NNLVDIDLDNK
+89 NDLTDVDLDNK
-100 WSLQHTTFFLPETNA
+100 WSVQLAAFFLPETNA

-129 YCPEAKTEKFQFTE
+129 YCPEAKTEKFQYSE
-143 MIVELRSTKMQTVFP
+143 MIAEIRATGTQTVFP
-158 GSIHESGEPVTWDVN
+158 GSTHENGESVTWDKN
-173 GEPAEISFDELRS
+173 GEPLKISFQELRS

-197 TELWISSKRH
+197 AELWIDTKRH

-223 FEDAHWFIKAI
+223 FEDAHLFIKAI
-234 CTVAKDEE
+234 CTVTKDSE
-242 ISDRLKSLET
+242 ISDRLRAVET

-257 QGEKNVVGFPRL
+257 QDEKNVIGFPRL
-269 AELIGAKAVSLLRK
+269 AELTDAKTVALLRR
-283 WLDFSSE
+283 WLDFPNKQE
-290 KDSEIETIH
+290 PETEIID
-299 TNDGLENYRLTEK
+299 TNVGIENYRLTGR
-312 GLFYLFYEKTRSGK
+312 GLFYVFYERTRGGK

-346 ADDGERTQLVEFTN
+346 ADDGERTQIVEFTN
-360 DDGRTKRINVPLR
+360 DDGRTKKINVSLR
-373 SLITEPQSIL
+373 HLITEPQSVL

-392 LNFREKVRLIDYL
+392 LNSREKLRLVDYL

-412 RLTLV
+412 RFTLV
-417 YKTGWQGKVFVMP
+417 YKTGWQGKSFVMP
-430 DKIISAAD
+430 DAIISSKD
-438 AEQSDFLLHG
+438 AEKSDYLLHG
-448 THSKIKKLKAQGTAE
+448 THSKIKKLRAQGTAQ

-502 HFRGESSTGKSSALK
+502 HLRGESSTGKSSALK

-522 LGCNGDNGFNETW
+522 LGCNGENGFNETW

-546 AYHNHLLLPLDEIK
+546 AFHNHLLLPLDEIK

-634 ENAHGIFENLHGFS
+634 EKANGIFEKLHGFG

-653 SSYLNRASVTYYGVA
+653 SSYLNRASVTYYGAA
-668 IREFIQYVADNYEKV
+668 IREFIQYAADDYDHV
-683 KEIIEEA
+683 KNVIEEA
-690 RVNFFQNYVDPK
+690 RVNFFQNYVDPE

-719 GGFLATRA
+719 GGFLATKI
-727 GLTDWQNGEVKSVT
+727 GLTGWQTGEVKSVT

-753 GISAFDVSEG
+753 GIGAFDVSEG
-763 CRRIIAAIDRRANSD
+763 CRKIFAAIDKRANAD

-787 PKPQNRIGYKR
+787 SKPQNRIGYKR
-798 RGDDGGTE
+798 RGEAGGTE

-829 LEDLGFLKIPKDRT
+829 FESLGFLKIPKDRT

-851 PLPDYSGRKYV
+851 PLPDYFGRRYV
-862 YILTLDN
+862 YILTLD
-869 GKESD
+869 GGTESD

>member
-1 MNNNTKTNIIEKI
+1 MNNNIKTTEIEKI
-14 AAKTPL
+14 AVKTPL
-20 EIATNYH
+20 EIATEYF
-27 LRGWQPIPIPTRS
+27 LKGWQPIPIPTRS
-40 KNPNFPEWSVQ
+40 KNPNFPGWHLQ
-51 HTTGGSSN
+51 HTKGGLSTYH
-59 LPPRTND
+59 PEND
-66 LAKLFS
+66 LSRRFFGS
-72 DNICKPQNI
+72 NGKPQNI
-81 GILLGNPS
+81 GVLLGEPS
-89 NNLVDIDLDNK
+89 NFLVDIDLDQK
-100 WSLQHTTFFLPETNA
+100 WSVQLTPYFLPETNA
-115 IFGRKSKRRSHFLY
+115 VFGRKSKRRSHYLY
-129 YCPEAKTEKFQFTE
+129 YCPEAKTEKFQFSE
-143 MIVELRSTKMQTVFP
+143 MIVELRSTGMQTVFP
-158 GSIHESGEPVTWDVN
+158 GSIHESGEPVTWDVC
-173 GEPAEISFDELRS
+173 GEPSKISLEELRS

-197 TELWISSKRH
+197 AELWVDTKRH

-223 FEDAHWFIKAI
+223 IEDTYLFIKAV
-234 CTVAKDEE
+234 CTVRNDEE
-242 ISDRLKSLET
+242 TSDRLKAIDT

-257 QGEKNVVGFPRL
+257 QEEKNVVGFPRL

-283 WLDFSSE
+283 WLDFSTE
-290 KDSEIETIH
+290 KEAEIETIH
-299 TNDGLENYRLTEK
+299 TSDGLENYRLTDE
-312 GLFYLFYEKTRSGK
+312 GLFYLFYERTRGGK

-346 ADDGERTQLVEFTN
+346 ADDGERTQIVEFTN
-360 DDGRTKRINVPLR
+360 DDGRIKRINVSLR
-373 SLITEPQSIL
+373 QLITEPNNII
-383 GELVANGLI
+383 GDLVSNGLI
-392 LNFREKVRLIDYL
+392 LNSRERLRLIDYL

-430 DKIISAAD
+430 DKIISATD

-463 EWREN
+463 EWREH
-468 IARYCVGNSRLI
+468 IAKYCVGNSRLI

-502 HFRGESSTGKSSALK
+502 HLRGESSTGKSSALK

-522 LGCNGDNGFNETW
+522 LGCNGENGFNETW

-634 ENAHGIFENLHGFS
+634 ENAHGIFENLHEFS

-653 SSYLNRASVTYYGVA
+653 SSYLNRASVTFYGAV
-668 IREFIQYVADNYEKV
+668 IREFIQHVADNYNSV
-683 KEIIEEA
+683 KEKIELA
-690 RVNFFQNYVDPK
+690 KANFFHYHVDPN

-712 KFALVGT
+712 KFALVAM
-719 GGFLATRA
+719 GGHLASKI
-727 GLTDWQNGEVKSVT
+727 GLTGWQLDEVKNVT
-741 IRLFNEWLDRRG
+741 IKLFNEWLDRRG
-753 GISAFDVSEG
+753 GIGAFDVSEG
-763 CRRIIAAIDRRANSD
+763 CRRIIAAIDKRAHSD
-778 FQDLDDELK
+778 FHDLDDEMK
-787 PKPQNRIGYKR
+787 QKPQNRIGYKR
-798 RGDDGGTE
+798 RGDEGGTE
-806 FIFTSEQFADLCK
+806 FVFTSEQFSDLCK

-829 LEDLGFLKIPKDRT
+829 LESLGFLKIPKDRT
-843 KQTKQQKM
+843 KQTKQQKLS
-851 PLPDYSGRKYV
+851 LPDFSARKYV

-869 GKESD
+869 GRESD

>member
-1 MNNNTKTNIIEKI
+1 MNNNIKTTEIEKI
-14 AAKTPL
+14 TVKTPL
-20 EIATNYH
+20 EIATEYS
-27 LRGWQPIPIPTRS
+27 LRGWHPIPIPTRS
-40 KNPNFPEWSVQ
+40 KNPNFLGWSVQ
-51 HTTGGSSN
+51 HTNGGN
-59 LPPRTND
+59 LNIPPLEND
-66 LAKLFS
+66 LSKRFNGS
-72 DNICKPQNI
+72 NGKPQNI
-81 GILLGNPS
+81 GILLGKIS
-89 NNLVDIDLDNK
+89 NDLVDIDLDNF
-100 WSLQHTTFFLPETNA
+100 WSLQHTTFFLPETKA
-115 IFGRKSKRRSHFLY
+115 IFGRKSKRRSHYLY
-129 YCPEAKTEKFQFTE
+129 YCPEAKTEKFQFSE
-143 MIVELRSTKMQTVFP
+143 MIVELRSTGMQTVFP
-158 GSIHESGEPVTWDVN
+158 GSIHESGEPVTWDVE
-173 GEPAEISFDELRS
+173 GEPSQISFQELRS

-197 TELWISSKRH
+197 SEYWVDTKRH

-218 TNGFS
+218 TNGIC
-223 FEDAHWFIKAI
+223 FEDVHWFIKAI
-234 CTVAKDEE
+234 CTVTKDEE
-242 ISDRLKSLET
+242 ISDRLKSVET

-257 QGEKNVVGFPRL
+257 QQERNVVGFPRL
-269 AELIGAKAVSLLRK
+269 AELTNAKTVALLRR
-283 WLDFSSE
+283 WLNFSAKE
-290 KDSEIETIH
+290 ETEIETIH
-299 TNDGLENYRLTEK
+299 TNDGLENYRLTDE
-312 GLFYLFYEKTRSGK
+312 GLFYLSYERTRGGK

-346 ADDGERTQLVEFTN
+346 ADDGERTQIVEFTN
-360 DDGRTKRINVPLR
+360 DDGRSKRINVALR
-373 SLITEPQSIL
+373 QLITEPQSVL

-392 LNFREKVRLIDYL
+392 LNSREKLRLIDYL

-417 YKTGWQGKVFVMP
+417 YKTGWQGKSFVMP
-430 DKIISAAD
+430 DKVISS
-438 AEQSDFLLHG
+438 SDSENTDYLLHG

-522 LGCNGDNGFNETW
+522 LGCNGENGFNETW

-653 SSYLNRASVTYYGVA
+653 SSYLNRASVTYYGAA
-668 IREFIQYVADNYEKV
+668 IREFIQYVADNYESV
-683 KEIIEEA
+683 KEALEIKKM
-690 RVNFFQNYVDPK
+690 NFFQNHVDPK

-712 KFALVGT
+712 KFALIAT
-719 GGFLATRA
+719 GGYIATKI
-727 GLTDWQNGEVKSVT
+727 GLTGWKPGEIERVT
-741 IRLFNEWLDRRG
+741 IILFNEWLDRRG
-753 GISAFDVSEG
+753 GIGAFDVSEG
-763 CRRIIAAIDRRANSD
+763 CRKIIAAIDKRAHSD
-778 FQDLDDELK
+778 FHDLDDELK

-798 RGDDGGTE
+798 QSDDGGTE
-806 FIFTSEQFADLCK
+806 FIFTSPQFADICK

-829 LEDLGFLKIPKDRT
+829 LENLGFLITYSEGRS
-843 KQTKQQKM
+843 KQLMIT
-851 PLPDYSGRKYV
+851 LPDFKNRQRCYV
-862 YILTLDN
+862 LMLDN
-869 GKESD
+869 EN

>member
-1 MNNNTKTNIIEKI
+1 M
-14 AAKTPL
+14 
-20 EIATNYH
+20 
-27 LRGWQPIPIPTRS
+27 
-40 KNPNFPEWSVQ
+40 
-51 HTTGGSSN
+51 
-59 LPPRTND
+59 
-66 LAKLFS
+66 
-72 DNICKPQNI
+72 
-81 GILLGNPS
+81 
-89 NNLVDIDLDNK
+89 
-100 WSLQHTTFFLPETNA
+100 
-115 IFGRKSKRRSHFLY
+115 
-129 YCPEAKTEKFQFTE
+129 
-143 MIVELRSTKMQTVFP
+143 
-158 GSIHESGEPVTWDVN
+158 
-173 GEPAEISFDELRS
+173 
-186 AVGKLAAASLL
+186 
-197 TELWISSKRH
+197 
-207 DLSLCVSGALL
+207 SLCVSGALL

-223 FEDAHWFIKAI
+223 LEDAYLFIKAI
-234 CTVAKDEE
+234 CTVTKDDE
-242 ISDRLKSLET
+242 ISDRLKTVET

-257 QGEKNVVGFPRL
+257 QNEQNVIGFPRL
-269 AELIGAKAVSLLRK
+269 MELTEAKTVSLLRR
-283 WLDFSSE
+283 WLNFSWDNE
-290 KDSEIETIH
+290 PEIESIQ
-299 TNDGLENYRLTEK
+299 NDNVLENYRLTEQ
-312 GLFYLFYEKTRSGK
+312 GLFYIFYERTRGGK
-326 VKEVETFVCSPLKVV
+326 VKEVETFICSPLKVV

-346 ADDGERTQLVEFTN
+346 ADDGERTQIVEFTN
-360 DDGRTKRINVPLR
+360 DDRRTKMITASLR

-392 LNFREKVRLIDYL
+392 LNSREKLRLVDYL
-405 IYSKPEK
+405 VYSKPEK

-417 YKTGWQGKVFVMP
+417 YKTGWQGKSFVMP
-430 DKIISAAD
+430 DKIISS
-438 AEQSDFLLHG
+438 SDCEKNDYLLHG
-448 THSKIKKLKAQGTAE
+448 THSKIKKLRSQGTAQ

-468 IARYCVGNSRLI
+468 IARYCAGNSRLI
-480 FAVSCAF
+480 FVVSCAF

-502 HFRGESSTGKSSALK
+502 HLRGESSTGKSSALK

-522 LGCNGDNGFNETW
+522 LGCSGENGFNETW

-586 DITARKRDE
+586 DITARRRDE

-653 SSYLNRASVTYYGVA
+653 SSYLNRASVTYYGAA
-668 IREFIQYVADNYEKV
+668 IREFIQYAADNYDKV

-719 GGFLATRA
+719 GGFLATKI
-727 GLTDWQNGEVKSVT
+727 GLTGWQTGEVKSVT

-753 GISAFDVSEG
+753 GIGAFDVSEG
-763 CRRIIAAIDRRANSD
+763 CRKILAAIDKRANSD
-778 FQDLDDELK
+778 FQDLDDESK
-787 PKPQNRIGYKR
+787 PKPQNRVGYKR
-798 RGDDGGTE
+798 RGESSGTE
-806 FIFTSEQFADLCK
+806 FIFTSEQFADLCR

-829 LEDLGFLKIPKDRT
+829 FENLGFLKIPKDRT

-851 PLPDYSGRKYV
+851 PLPDYSGRRYV
-862 YILTLDN
+862 YILTLD
-869 GKESD
+869 GATESD

>member
-1 MNNNTKTNIIEKI
+1 MNHSINSNENEKT
-14 AAKTPL
+14 APQSAL
-20 EIATNYH
+20 EIATEYF
-27 LRGWQPIPIPTRS
+27 LKGWQPIPVPTRS
-40 KNPNFPEWSVQ
+40 KNPNFPNW
-51 HTTGGSSN
+51 HIHRTTRLDELTTHFNG
-59 LPPRTND
+59 
-66 LAKLFS
+66 
-72 DNICKPQNI
+72 KPQNI
-81 GILLGNPS
+81 SVLLGTAS
-89 NNLVDIDLDNK
+89 NDLTDVDLDSR
-100 WSLQHTTFFLPETNA
+100 WSVELTTYFLPDTGA
-115 IFGRKSKRRSHFLY
+115 IFGRSSKKRSHFLY
-129 YCPEAKTEKFQFTE
+129 YCPDSKTEKFQSSE
-143 MIVELRSTKMQTVFP
+143 MIAEIRSTGTQTVFP
-158 GSIHESGEPVTWDVN
+158 GSIHECGEPIIWHDA
-173 GEPAEISFDELRS
+173 GEPARVSFQDLRIT
-186 AVGKLAAASLL
+186 VGRLSAAALL
-197 TELWISSKRH
+197 AEIWVDSKRH

-223 FEDAHWFIKAI
+223 FEDAYLFIKAI
-234 CTVAKDEE
+234 CTVTKDDE
-242 ISDRLKSLET
+242 ISDRLKTLET

-257 QGEKNVVGFPRL
+257 QEEKNVVGFPRL
-269 AELIGAKAVSLLRK
+269 AELTSAKTVALLRR
-283 WLDFSSE
+283 WLNFSAKQDNDPE
-290 KDSEIETIH
+290 QIQ
-299 TNDGLENYRLTEK
+299 TNDSLENYRLTK
-312 GLFYLFYEKTRSGK
+312 QGLFYIFYERTRGGK
-326 VKEVETFVCSPLKVV
+326 VKEVETFVCSPLEVL

-346 ADDGERTQLVEFTN
+346 ADDGERTQIVEFTN
-360 DDGRTKRINVPLR
+360 DEGRTRRINVPLR
-373 SLITEPQSIL
+373 GLVTEPQSIL

-392 LNFREKVRLIDYL
+392 INSREKIRLVDYL

-417 YKTGWQGKVFVMP
+417 YKTGWQGKSFVMP
-430 DKIISAAD
+430 DKIISTAN
-438 AEQSDFLLHG
+438 AENTDYLLHG
-448 THSKIKKLKAQGTAE
+448 THSKIKKLRAQGTAQ

-468 IARYCVGNSRLI
+468 VARYCVGNSRLI
-480 FAVSCAF
+480 FSVSCAF

-502 HFRGESSTGKSSALK
+502 HLRGESSTGKSSALK

-522 LGCNGDNGFNETW
+522 LGCNGENGFNETW

-634 ENAHGIFENLHGFS
+634 ENSRHGVFENLHGFN

-653 SSYLNRASVTYYGVA
+653 SSYLNRASVTYYGAA
-668 IREFIQYVADNYEKV
+668 IRKFIQHVADNYDKV
-683 KEIIEEA
+683 KETIEEA
-690 RVNFFQNYVDPK
+690 RINFFQHYVDPQ

-719 GGFLATRA
+719 GGFLATRI
-727 GLTDWQNGEVKSVT
+727 GLTDWQTGEVKCVT
-741 IRLFNEWLDRRG
+741 IKLFNEWLERRG
-753 GISAFDVSEG
+753 GIGAFDVSEG
-763 CRRIIAAIDRRANSD
+763 CRKIIAAIDKRAHSD
-778 FQDLDDELK
+778 FHDLDDEMK

-798 RGDDGGTE
+798 RGESGGTE
-806 FIFTSEQFADLCK
+806 FVFTSEQFADLCQ

-843 KQTKQQKM
+843 KQTKQQKI
-851 PLPDYSGRKYV
+851 PLPDFSARKYV
-862 YILTLDN
+862 YILTLDS
-869 GKESD
+869 GRESD

>member
-1 MNNNTKTNIIEKI
+1 M
-14 AAKTPL
+14 
-20 EIATNYH
+20 
-27 LRGWQPIPIPTRS
+27 
-40 KNPNFPEWSVQ
+40 
-51 HTTGGSSN
+51 
-59 LPPRTND
+59 
-66 LAKLFS
+66 
-72 DNICKPQNI
+72 
-81 GILLGNPS
+81 
-89 NNLVDIDLDNK
+89 
-100 WSLQHTTFFLPETNA
+100 
-115 IFGRKSKRRSHFLY
+115 
-129 YCPEAKTEKFQFTE
+129 
-143 MIVELRSTKMQTVFP
+143 
-158 GSIHESGEPVTWDVN
+158 
-173 GEPAEISFDELRS
+173 
-186 AVGKLAAASLL
+186 
-197 TELWISSKRH
+197 RH

-218 TNGFS
+218 TNNIS
-223 FEDAHWFIKAI
+223 FEDTYLFIKAI
-234 CTVAKDEE
+234 CTVTNDAE
-242 ISDRLKSLET
+242 ISDRLKAVET

-257 QGEKNVVGFPRL
+257 QGEKNVIGFPRL
-269 AELIGAKAVSLLRK
+269 AELTDVKTVASLRK
-283 WLDFSSE
+283 WLNFPNKHES
-290 KDSEIETIH
+290 ETIDN
-299 TNDGLENYRLTEK
+299 NDGIENYRLTDH
-312 GLFYLFYEKTRSGK
+312 GLFYLFYERTRGGK
-326 VKEVETFVCSPLKVV
+326 VKEVETFICSPLKVI

-346 ADDGERTQLVEFTN
+346 ADDGERTQIVEFTN

-373 SLITEPQSIL
+373 QLVTEPQRIL
-383 GELVANGLI
+383 GELVASGLI
-392 LNFREKVRLIDYL
+392 INSREKLRLIDYL

-417 YKTGWQGKVFVMP
+417 YKTGWQSKSFVMP
-430 DKIISAAD
+430 DTIISS
-438 AEQSDFLLHG
+438 SDNENTDYLLHG
-448 THSKIKKLKAQGTAE
+448 THSKIKKLKTQGTAE

-468 IARYCVGNSRLI
+468 VARYCIGNSRLI

-502 HFRGESSTGKSSALK
+502 HLRGESSTGKSSALK

-522 LGCNGDNGFNETW
+522 LGCNGENGFNETW

-546 AYHNHLLLPLDEIK
+546 AFHNHLLLPLDEIK

-634 ENAHGIFENLHGFS
+634 DGGHGIFENLHGFN

-653 SSYLNRASVTYYGVA
+653 SSYLNRASVTYYGA
-668 IREFIQYVADNYEKV
+668 TIREFIQYSADNYDKV

-712 KFALVGT
+712 KFTLVGT
-719 GGFLATRA
+719 GGFLATKI
-727 GLTDWQNGEVKSVT
+727 GLTGWQPGEVKSVT

-753 GISAFDVSEG
+753 GIGAFDVSEG
-763 CRRIIAAIDRRANSD
+763 CRKIIAVIDKRANSD

-787 PKPQNRIGYKR
+787 PKPQTRIGYKR
-798 RGDDGGTE
+798 RGDEGGTE

-819 GYNQKRILSE
+819 GCNQKRILSE
-829 LEDLGFLKIPKDRT
+829 FESLGFLKIPKDRT

-851 PLPDYSGRKYV
+851 SLPDYSGRRYV
-862 YILTLDN
+862 YILTLDS
-869 GKESD
+869 GGDAD

>member
-1 MNNNTKTNIIEKI
+1 MHNNIKLSENEKI
-14 AAKTPL
+14 VPQSAL
-20 EIATNYH
+20 EIATEYF
-27 LRGWQPIPIPTRS
+27 LKGWQPIPVPTRS
-40 KNPNFPEWSVQ
+40 KNPNFPNWHV
-51 HTTGGSSN
+51 HRTTRLDELTTYFNG
-59 LPPRTND
+59 
-66 LAKLFS
+66 
-72 DNICKPQNI
+72 KPQNVSV
-81 GILLGNPS
+81 LLGTAS
-89 NNLVDIDLDNK
+89 GDLTDVDLDSR
-100 WSLQHTTFFLPETNA
+100 WSVELTTYFLPDTGA
-115 IFGRKSKRRSHFLY
+115 IFGRSSKKRSHFLY
-129 YCPEAKTEKFQFTE
+129 YCPDAKTEKFQSSE
-143 MIVELRSTKMQTVFP
+143 MIAEIRSTGTQTVFP
-158 GSIHESGEPVTWDVN
+158 GSIHECGEPIIWHDA
-173 GEPAEISFDELRS
+173 GEPARVSFQDLRIS
-186 AVGKLAAASLL
+186 VGRLSAAALL
-197 TELWISSKRH
+197 AEIWVDSKRH

-223 FEDAHWFIKAI
+223 FEDAYLFIKAI
-234 CTVAKDEE
+234 CTVTKDDE
-242 ISDRLKSLET
+242 ISDRLKTLET

-257 QGEKNVVGFPRL
+257 QEEKNVVGFPRL
-269 AELIGAKAVSLLRK
+269 AELTSAKTAALLRR
-283 WLDFSSE
+283 WLNFSA
-290 KDSEIETIH
+290 KQDDDPGQIQINDS
-299 TNDGLENYRLTEK
+299 LENYRLTSQ
-312 GLFYLFYEKTRSGK
+312 GLFCISYERTRGGK
-326 VKEVETFVCSPLKVV
+326 VKEVETFVCSPLEVV

-346 ADDGERTQLVEFTN
+346 ADDGERTQIVEFAN
-360 DDGRTKRINVPLR
+360 DEGRTKRINVPLR
-373 SLITEPQSIL
+373 GLVTEPQSIL

-392 LNFREKVRLIDYL
+392 INSREKSRLIDYL

-417 YKTGWQGKVFVMP
+417 YKTGWQGKSFVMP
-430 DKIISAAD
+430 DKIISTAN
-438 AEQSDFLLHG
+438 AENTDYLLHG
-448 THSKIKKLKAQGTAE
+448 THSKIKKLKSQGTAQ
-463 EWREN
+463 EWRKN

-480 FAVSCAF
+480 FAASCAF

-502 HFRGESSTGKSSALK
+502 HLRGESSTGKSSALK

-522 LGCNGDNGFNETW
+522 LGCSGENGFNETW

-634 ENAHGIFENLHGFS
+634 ENSSHGVFENLHGFN

-653 SSYLNRASVTYYGVA
+653 SSYLNRASVTYYGAA
-668 IREFIQYVADNYEKV
+668 IREFIQYTADNYDKV

-690 RVNFFQNYVDPK
+690 RINFFQNYVDPQ

-719 GGFLATRA
+719 GGFLATRI
-727 GLTDWQNGEVKSVT
+727 GLTDWQTGEVKSVT
-741 IRLFNEWLDRRG
+741 IKLFNEWLERRG
-753 GISAFDVSEG
+753 GIGAFDVSEG
-763 CRRIIAAIDRRANSD
+763 CRKIIAAIDKRAHSD
-778 FQDLDDELK
+778 FHDLDDELK

-798 RGDDGGTE
+798 RAELGGTE
-806 FIFTSEQFADLCK
+806 FVFTSEQFADLCK

-843 KQTKQQKM
+843 KQTKQQKIT
-851 PLPDYSGRKYV
+851 LPDFSTRKYV
-862 YILTLDN
+862 YILTLDS
-869 GKESD
+869 GRESD